1 MEQVKEFSLTK
12 TLLLHDKLTYNNVLL
27 QVENGRIHYTCWGDF
42 SRVCSRGYTKVGMCN
57 NRLHTCLL
65 ALQQVP
71 YWTLFAMSNSN
82 ANKIK
87 LTWRVYFT
95 NNWTQG
101 MVFKL
106 VSPEAYMWAYPKGNH
121 FFRLQF
127 YERLGISRV
136 EVYERVGKNLSM
148 FRYLKLLFCLKK
160 YEQNQLM
167 AKCSQYNLYN
177 KPQRNTIRQSCS
189 YPSWPRGYGSLIPNP
204 CSYNNI
210 YSPLSG
216 FQSYCCQLIHF
227 CCGPNT
233 CSHYTKQWHRTYL
246 IHDAPLSRS
255 AQCAL
260 TLLHKSSRT
269 HRSC

>member
-1 MEQVKEFSLTK
+1 
-12 TLLLHDKLTYNNVLL
+12 
-27 QVENGRIHYTCWGDF
+27 
-42 SRVCSRGYTKVGMCN
+42 
-57 NRLHTCLL
+57 
-65 ALQQVP
+65 
-71 YWTLFAMSNSN
+71 
-82 ANKIK
+82 
-87 LTWRVYFT
+87 
-95 NNWTQG
+95 
-101 MVFKL
+101 
-106 VSPEAYMWAYPKGNH
+106 
-121 FFRLQF
+121 
-127 YERLGISRV
+127 
-136 EVYERVGKNLSM
+136 M

-167 AKCSQYNLYN
+167 AKGSQYNLYN

-269 HRSC
+269 HRSCQFLHLNFILKLMVEGLLLLLHPLFGKHFNQSLDFVIPFFF